1 MRRFARPAL
10 KSPLVRKSLTIGSHS
25 TTVGLEGPFWEGLEA
40 VGKDLGVPVAQL
52 IEVVAEA
59 LADRPAPGN
68 LASALRV
75 FVLGY
80 YRQRCPASEARPK
93 PTLKPVRA

>member
-1 MRRFARPAL
+1 M
-10 KSPLVRKSLTIGSHS
+10 KSPLVRKSVTIGGHS
-25 TTVGLEGPFWEGLEA
+25 TTVGLEGPFWEGLETI
-40 VGKDLGVPVAQL
+40 GKDLAVPVAQL

-59 LADRPAPGN
+59 IADRPAPGN

-80 YRQRCPASEARPK
+80 YRQRCPAPASTPK
-93 PTLKPVRA
+93 PVLKPVRA